1 MGESVQGDFVREGI
15 MSYRIQQ
22 FVHRPTS
29 DILAIND
36 NAIVNHYCVVL
47 TFVKKY
53 VVNKEYKNAC

>member
-1 MGESVQGDFVREGI
+1 

-29 DILAIND
+29 YILAIND
-36 NAIVNHYCVVL
+36 NAIVNHYCVGL

-53 VVNKEYKNAC
+53 VVNKEYRNAC